1 MTVRSIGARQRNRRI
16 VRGAVFG
23 LLGFSL
29 LGTRSLPAAPA
40 TEAAAIDATAVLDAE
55 LDAAIERARVNK
67 DPITLDWKTM
77 ASLNYRTGE
86 MPESLKKLNGQS
98 VRVPGFMVPLED
110 WEQQVTEFILVPYFG
125 ACIHVPPPPPN
136 QMAHVLMTKNQKV
149 EVNLWD
155 PVWVV
160 GTLKIENVESPYGV
174 VGFQMT
180 AEKIAPYDG

>member
-1 MTVRSIGARQRNRRI
+1 MRRPSSAVARRTRSVLHMAGIGFAALAI
-16 VRGAVFG
+16 
-23 LLGFSL
+23 
-29 LGTRSLPAAPA
+29 LGTTPAPVLV
-40 TEAAAIDATAVLDAE
+40 DTALDA
-55 LDAAIERARVNK
+55 DAVVAGIEHAIAAGQPV
-67 DPITLDWKTM
+67 TLDWKTM
-77 ASLNYRTGE
+77 AALNYKTGQ
-86 MPESLKKLNGQS
+86 MPEMLKKLNGVQ

-136 QMAHVLMTKNQKV
+136 QMAHVMMTRSRKV

-174 VGFQMT
+174 VGYQVT
-180 AEKIAPYDG
+180 AERIQPYEG

>member
-1 MTVRSIGARQRNRRI
+1 MAVRSIGARQRNRWIR
-16 VRGAVFG
+16 RGTAFG
-23 LLGFSL
+23 LLGLSL
-29 LGTRSLPAAPA
+29 LGMRPLPAMPSGADPLDA
-40 TEAAAIDATAVLDAE
+40 LEAEIARAAAA
-55 LDAAIERARVNK
+55 N
-67 DPITLDWKTM
+67 DPVTLDWKTM
-77 ASLNYRTGE
+77 AALNYRTGE
-86 MPESLKKLNGQS
+86 MPETLKKLNGQT

-155 PVWVV
+155 PVWVI

-174 VGFQMT
+174 VGFQVG
-180 AEKIAPYDG
+180 AEKLAPYEG